1 MTTPTPAGT
10 MVAGTALPPG
20 GSATTPASSSGAG
33 SPVATFALEILGVV
47 VLAIV
52 AGIGP
57 RVGKVVALFTLGL
70 LILWLVLNAS
80 TLKQLIPGTNVA
92 VQG

>member
-10 MVAGTALPPG
+10 VAGNATPTS
-20 GSATTPASSSGAG
+20 GSATSASSSG

-47 VLAIV
+47 VLSIV
-52 AGIGP
+52 AAIGP
-57 RVGKVVALFTLGL
+57 QVGKIVALFTLGL

>member
-1 MTTPTPAGT
+1 MATPTPAGT

-20 GSATTPASSSGAG
+20 GSSTTASSSGAG

-47 VLAIV
+47 VLAVV

>member
-1 MTTPTPAGT
+1 VTTPTPAGS
-10 MVAGTALPPG
+10 VAGNATLPPG
-20 GSATTPASSSGAG
+20 GNSSAASSSGAG

-47 VLAIV
+47 VLAIL

-57 RVGKVVALFTLGL
+57 RVGKVVALFTLGI
-70 LILWLVLNAS
+70 LILWLVLNAT
-80 TLKQLIPGTNVA
+80 TLKKLIPGTNVA